1 MSEELKSCPFC
12 GYQASITQ
20 VESAIGG
27 GRNTYIVGCN
37 SEECD
42 VSFHGHARKVDAAK
56 AWNARTSDK
65 QLASAVAVI
74 KHYANKCKCGHS
86 VNAHGAML
94 ACSRCICGL
103 FSSSNNKAA
112 VWLKENGYE

>member
-1 MSEELKSCPFC
+1 MSEELRNCPFC

-37 SEECD
+37 SVECD

-56 AWNARTSDK
+56 AWNARASDK
-65 QLASAVAVI
+65 QLASAVEVI
-74 KHYANKCKCGHS
+74 KHYDNINHWGGGVPPADKMDVWFGTGNGYD
-86 VNAHGAML
+86 
-94 ACSRCICGL
+94 
-103 FSSSNNKAA
+103 KAA
-112 VWLKENGYE
+112 EWLKENGYE